1 MAAPATVTV
10 SIIIPVRNEV
20 RHIGQLLEFATAT
33 ALPTREILV
42 IDGLSDDGT
51 RDIVAEHQQQ
61 DPRIR
66 LLDNPRRI
74 VTTAVNIGF
83 AEARGDVIMRLDA
96 HAEYAP
102 DYIDRCLKVLEE
114 TDAGNGGLG
123 VVATASGVTA
133 DAYFDDVQYVTGR
146 PCACAPVGSRAGP
159 IPPRRVLGT
168 W

>member
-1 MAAPATVTV
+1 MAAPATVSV
-10 SIIIPVRNEV
+10 SIIIPVRNEAQ
-20 RHIGQLLEFATAT
+20 HIGPLLEFATA
-33 ALPTREILV
+33 AELPKREILV
-42 IDGLSDDGT
+42 IDGRSDDGT
-51 RDIVAEHQQQ
+51 RDIVVEHQRK

-102 DYIDRCLKVLEE
+102 DYIDRCLEVLEE

-146 PCACAPVGSRAGP
+146 PLCVR
-159 IPPRRVLGT
+159 PR